1 MSIRTAKTKI
11 NMQIPEAF
19 APLLTEKKRY
29 KFYYGGRGGGKS
41 YAFADSLAL
50 LGAQKKIFV
59 ACLREIQDSIKDSV
73 YKLLCERITLY
84 GLPGYRFYEDR
95 IDNVKTGSRFIF
107 KGLRDQNSQ
116 NIKSLEGV
124 DYCWIEEGQ
133 TITRKSWEI
142 LDPTIRKDGSE
153 IWISMNREE
162 ENDPLW
168 VAVAANPDERTL
180 KCKVNYYDNPFCPE
194 ELKAQ
199 AAKCKREDYESYLHI
214 WEGDPL
220 PQGTL
225 KLISSADVHRALAF
239 KIEHS
244 NNTLPLIVGVDVA
257 RFGDDRTAICRRRGR
272 QAYRMQT
279 YKHLDTVAVA
289 NLIVRIIAEEKP
301 ARVNIDAGQNG
312 AGVIDILKDRGY
324 GRIVREVNFGSN
336 AQDLER
342 FANRRAEM
350 WGRLNDWLKDE
361 AGVALTDMPGILE
374 DLTAV
379 NKKFDTRGRLLLE
392 KKEEIK
398 KRLGFSPD
406 LGDAL
411 ALTFAEAFYPS
422 EIVTAQAAFVDGNVY
437 VDDAAGGFV
446 DSDFYI

>member
-1 MSIRTAKTKI
+1 MMAD
-11 NMQIPEAF
+11 MQIPEAF
-19 APLLTEKKRY
+19 APLLTERWRY

-73 YKLLCERITLY
+73 YKLLCERIELY
-84 GLPGYRFYEDR
+84 QLPGYRFYEDR

-133 TITRKSWEI
+133 TITRKSWDI
-142 LDPTIRKDGSE
+142 LNPTIRKDGSE

-162 ENDPLW
+162 ETDALW
-168 VAVAANPDERTL
+168 VALAANPDERTL
-180 KCKVNYYDNPFCPE
+180 VRKVNYYDNPFCPR
-194 ELKAQ
+194 ELKQQ
-199 AAKCKREDYESYLHI
+199 AEKCRREDYESYLHV

-220 PQGTL
+220 PQGAL

-239 KIEHS
+239 KIDNA
-244 NNTLPLIVGVDVA
+244 NNTLPLVVGVDVA

-289 NLIVRIIAEEKP
+289 NLIVRIIREEKP
-301 ARVNIDAGQNG
+301 VRVNIDAGQNG
-312 AGVIDILKDRGY
+312 AGVIDLLIDRGY
-324 GRIVREVNFGSN
+324 QEVVREVNFGSN
-336 AQDLER
+336 AQDTER
-342 FANRRAEM
+342 YANRRAEM
-350 WGRLNDWLKDE
+350 WGRLNDWLKTE
-361 AGVALTDMPGILE
+361 SGVSLTDMPGILE

-379 NKKFDTRGRLLLE
+379 NKEFDNRGRLMLE
-392 KKEEIK
+392 KKEKIK
-398 KRLGFSPD
+398 KRLGFRRIW
-406 LGDAL
+406 AMRWR
-411 ALTFAEAFYPS
+411 
-422 EIVTAQAAFVDGNVY
+422 
-437 VDDAAGGFV
+437 
-446 DSDFYI
+446 